1 MFFGV
6 KCAIFGVSLGHLR
19 GEVVRKNHAT
29 KVQQKIGICKCIS
42 LFIFF
47 S

>member
-6 KCAIFGVSLGHLR
+6 KCTIFGVSSGYLR

-29 KVQQKIGICKCIS
+29 KVQKKIGICKCFMIN
-42 LFIFF
+42 FTK
-47 S
+47 

>member
-6 KCAIFGVSLGHLR
+6 KCTIFGVSSGHLR

-29 KVQQKIGICKCIS
+29 KVQKNRDMQV
-42 LFIFF
+42 FYD
-47 S
+47 